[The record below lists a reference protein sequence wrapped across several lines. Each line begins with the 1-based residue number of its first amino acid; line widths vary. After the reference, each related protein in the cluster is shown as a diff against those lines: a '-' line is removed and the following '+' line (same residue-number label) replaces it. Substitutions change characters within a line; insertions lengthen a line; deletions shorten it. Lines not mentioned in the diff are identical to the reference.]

1 MNSFIKLRG
10 KDKHSFLQAKYEYYR
25 TFNTYAVI
33 VSCLASITY
42 FVSDCQLFNRFA
54 WETLL
59 PRTFILLPL
68 ALFLIINSKCR
79 NYRIMTILS
88 LLVAHAIMW
97 CTIWAIYFLP
107 IKTHASE
114 GFIIMQLVFL
124 TVSYCTPF
132 QYSLVSNIML
142 IANILISNTFNHY
155 ENLDIMLSLGIPC
168 TLGITAMSYVMSGV
182 YYDNYMTKHQLEDSL
197 VMDPLTQVYNRNKMH
212 SITKDDKFTFENNE
226 CVSILMTDID
236 YFKNVND
243 TYGHDK
249 GDIILK
255 TVADIIK
262 SCTRSGDYII
272 RWGGEEFV
280 VIMPNCPLNEAIN
293 VAERIRKN
301 IEDNKNPIT
310 PITISLGVSK
320 YDNEN
325 YENGITAAD
334 KALYKAKQNG
344 RNKVVC
350 HIE

>member
-10 KDKHSFLQAKYEYYR
+10 KDKHRFLQAKYEYYR

-42 FVSDCQLFNRFA
+42 FVSDCQLFDRFA
-54 WETLL
+54 KETLL

-68 ALFLIINSKCR
+68 ALFLIINSKCK
-79 NYRIMTILS
+79 NYRIMSILS
-88 LLVAHAIMW
+88 LLIGHAIMW
-97 CTIWAIYFLP
+97 CTIWAIYYLP

-124 TVSYCTPF
+124 TVSYCAPF
-132 QYSLVSNIML
+132 QYSLASNLGL
-142 IANILISNTFNHY
+142 IANILISNLFNHY

-168 TLGITAMSYVMSGV
+168 TLGITATSYVMSGV
-182 YYDNYMTKHQLEDSL
+182 YYDNYITKHQLEDSL
-197 VMDPLTQVYNRNKMH
+197 VMDPLTQVYNRNKMP
-212 SITKDDKFTFENNE
+212 SITKEGKFTFENNV

-236 YFKNVND
+236 YFKKVND

-255 TVADIIK
+255 TVAAIIK

-280 VIMPNCPLNEAIN
+280 IIMPNCPINEAVN

-301 IEDNKNPIT
+301 VEDNKNPIT
-310 PITISLGVSK
+310 PITISLGVAK

-325 YENGITAAD
+325 YKNGISEAD
-334 KALYKAKQNG
+334 KALYEAKHSG